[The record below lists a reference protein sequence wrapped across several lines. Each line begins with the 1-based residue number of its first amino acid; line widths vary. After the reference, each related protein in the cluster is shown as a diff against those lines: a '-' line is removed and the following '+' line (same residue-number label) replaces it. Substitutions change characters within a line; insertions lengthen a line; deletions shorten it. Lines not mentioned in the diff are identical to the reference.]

1 MTMKNLIEKTVSKLK
16 SEHIK
21 PLPRWRFVAVNFLY
35 WFLVVLAAVFSILAV
50 AAGIHL
56 LFQIDWE
63 AFRYAPGGGWR
74 NLFFYL
80 PYLWL
85 MILVGLGFLVF
96 HFVRKTQQ
104 GYRHRNL
111 VIILSFLALVTAVGS
126 AANFVKM
133 GKIVDDFAYHQ
144 LPFYRDFMPG
154 MEHMWQ
160 RPEEGFL
167 AGRIVS
173 MGQSKMS
180 IIDLKNSAWEVV
192 FSQDMQT
199 RGVLDLN
206 KNEIVRIIGKDQGE
220 NVFEA
225 TVLIFAP
232 EHPMRGFEDD
242 ERGGYR
248 EKDERNFKN
257 RKEDFSESF
266 EMELR

>member
-1 MTMKNLIEKTVSKLK
+1 M
-16 SEHIK
+16 
-21 PLPRWRFVAVNFLY
+21 LY
-35 WFLVVLAAVFSILAV
+35 
-50 AAGIHL
+50 
-56 LFQIDWE
+56 E
-63 AFRYAPGGGWR
+63 
-74 NLFFYL
+74 
-80 PYLWL
+80 
-85 MILVGLGFLVF
+85 
-96 HFVRKTQQ
+96 
-104 GYRHRNL
+104 
-111 VIILSFLALVTAVGS
+111 VITVGS

-225 TVLIFAP
+225 TVLIFVITSYSI
-232 EHPMRGFEDD
+232 HYTKLYD
-242 ERGGYR
+242 
-248 EKDERNFKN
+248 
-257 RKEDFSESF
+257 
-266 EMELR
+266 